1 MGATLLPQDFKD
13 FFKLLNDNQV
23 EYLLVGGY
31 AVAYHGFPRTTLD
44 MDIWIANTTE
54 NAEKMIRVMRA
65 FGFTGEISPQL
76 FRTDDGVVRM
86 GVPPM
91 KIEVMTSASGVT
103 FGECFKRLIVATID
117 GVRVNVISL
126 GDLRLNKAAAGR
138 YKDLDDLEHLPS

>member
-1 MGATLLPQDFKD
+1 MGSMQLPQDFKD
-13 FFKLLNDNQV
+13 FLKLLNDHEV
-23 EYLLVGGY
+23 EYLLLGGY

-44 MDIWIANTTE
+44 MDIWIANTAE

-86 GVPPM
+86 GVPPV

-103 FGECFKRLIVATID
+103 FAECFQRTIVDTID

-126 GDLRLNKAAAGR
+126 EDLRLNKAAAGR
-138 YKDLDDLEHLPS
+138 FKDLDDLEHLPS

>member
-1 MGATLLPQDFKD
+1 MGSMQLPQDFKD
-13 FFKLLNDNQV
+13 FLKLLNDNQV

-44 MDIWIANTTE
+44 MDIWIANSPD

-86 GVPPM
+86 GVPPV

-103 FGECFKRLIVATID
+103 FAECFKRVVVAAID

-126 GDLRLNKAAAGR
+126 DDLRSNKAAAGR
-138 YKDLDDLEHLPS
+138 FKDLDDLEHLPS

>member
-13 FFKLLNDNQV
+13 FLKLLNDNQV

-138 YKDLDDLEHLPS
+138 YKDLDDHEHLPS

>member
-13 FFKLLNDNQV
+13 FLKLLNDNQV